1 MVRTVFRSLSV
12 RNYRLFAAGQ
22 VVSVTGTWMQ
32 RVAQDWLVLELSDN
46 SGTALGIVTGL
57 QFLPMLLFGLYGG
70 VLADRFDKRVLLI
83 VAQSAMGLLALVLG
97 LLDVTGVVTLGH
109 VYVLAALLGLA
120 SVLDVPVRQ
129 SFVMEIVGPD
139 HLPNAVSLNSAIFNT
154 GRVIGPAVA
163 GVLIAL
169 TGTGTVFLLNAV
181 SYLAVIAGLLAM
193 RVRELAR
200 TPPLPR
206 SPGQMREGLRY
217 VVARPELLL
226 PIVLVLI
233 IGTFGLNFQLSL
245 ALVAKEVF
253 HRDASAFGLLSSM
266 LAAGSL
272 LGALVSSARTRAPSR
287 RTLLVAAVSFGV
299 LEVVTGL
306 MPTFLTFA
314 LLLLPTGLAVLLF
327 TTAANASVQLASD
340 DAMRGRVM
348 ALYTLVFLGGTP
360 LGSPLIGVL
369 ADHLGPRS
377 SLLLGG
383 SACVVGT
390 LIAAALL
397 GRRASRQRTPGHL
410 ASQPQVSVAVG
421 TTRS

>member
-1 MVRTVFRSLSV
+1 
-12 RNYRLFAAGQ
+12 
-22 VVSVTGTWMQ
+22 MQ

-46 SGTALGIVTGL
+46 CGTALGIVTGL

-70 VLADRFDKRVLLI
+70 VLADRFDKRTLLI
-83 VAQSAMGLLALVLG
+83 LAQSAMGLLALVLG

-109 VYVLAALLGLA
+109 VYLLAGLLGLA
-120 SVLDVPVRQ
+120 TVLDVPARQ
-129 SFVMEIVGPD
+129 SFVMEIVGAD

-169 TGTGTVFLLNAV
+169 TGTGTVFLLNAA
-181 SYLAVIAGLLAM
+181 SYLAVIAGLVAM
-193 RVRELAR
+193 RVRELQR
-200 TPPLPR
+200 TPPVPR
-206 SPGQMREGLRY
+206 SPGQLREGLRY

-245 ALVAKEVF
+245 ALIAKEVF
-253 HRDASAFGLLSSM
+253 DRDASAFGLLSSM

-287 RTLLVAAVSFGV
+287 RTLLAAAVSFGV

-327 TTAANASVQLASD
+327 TTAANASVQLAAD

-390 LIAAALL
+390 LMAAALL
-397 GRRASRQRTPGHL
+397 GRGAARRSVLSSAESRPE
-410 ASQPQVSVAVG
+410 VSVAVG